1 MKTILRMVSILLQK
15 NHIVIEKQKKRSAI
29 QANNQ
34 EKQLYFEENMEMN
47 TADLTD
53 IGRHGKNSF
62 S

>member
-34 EKQLYFEENMEMN
+34 EKQLYFEENMEKE
-47 TADLTD
+47 TVDLKE